1 MREPMIGSTS
11 RPLMV
16 HVPAVEMV
24 TVDAPTVRSLI
35 AVASVRLEETASV
48 KVVFVRLTMI
58 MVMDMDTDT
67 AMMLH
72 TARLATAGDQVPNP
86 MDMHQKL
93 STMLMTT
100 LNMPKKSH
108 RATSIRQKPHQPR
121 TMVLQPSTNPAPMAI
136 NGECNFGPRQNVK

>member
-35 AVASVRLEETASV
+35 AAASARLEETVSV
-48 KVVFVRLTMI
+48 KMVFVRLTMI
-58 MVMDMDTDT
+58 TVMDIHT
-67 AMMLH
+67 AMILH

-108 RATSIRQKPHQPR
+108 RATSIRQKLLQPR
-121 TMVLQPSTNPAPMAI
+121 TMVLRPSTKPATMAT

>member
-35 AVASVRLEETASV
+35 AAASARLEETVSV
-48 KVVFVRLTMI
+48 KMVFVRLTMI
-58 MVMDMDTDT
+58 TVMDIHT
-67 AMMLH
+67 AMILH

-121 TMVLQPSTNPAPMAI
+121 TMVLRPSTNPAPMAI